1 MEVKFIRFMPRRG
14 MRWLING
21 IFGFNDDSERI
32 NIEAKIFGE
41 REDGKN

>member
-1 MEVKFIRFMPRRG
+1 MGVEFIRFMTRRG
-14 MRWLING
+14 MRWLVNR
-21 IFGFNDDSERI
+21 IFGFNDDSKGM